1 MCQRVRAGWLLTLV
15 FTVYL
20 CLDFSSP
27 FVPGALVFDADQNRT
42 PDRVWG
48 GPGIGA
54 LCAVC
59 KRPVTNANLELEM
72 EFAREVD
79 FPGLDTF
86 HVHVRCLAAWEF
98 ERRQADG
105 LVARPPD

>member
-1 MCQRVRAGWLLTLV
+1 MPDEPRLREQARAAIQSGK
-15 FTVYL
+15 
-20 CLDFSSP
+20 
-27 FVPGALVFDADQNRT
+27 VPTRT

-59 KRPVTNANLELEM
+59 ERPVTNADLEFEM

-86 HVHVRCLAAWEF
+86 HVHIRCFAAWEF
-98 ERRQADG
+98 ERINAMG
-105 LVARPPD
+105 EK